1 MGLLTNYKLSDFT
14 GVRLNKF
21 IKLQLFKYFRFDRDY
36 MKCCFATFSSKFV
49 CSEGINN
56 ADINAIN
63 DKNLVEVEIKTSKS
77 DFLKEFDKKSKIK
90 KLKHSR
96 YNKKLTYKNYV
107 IPNYFYFCVPEDLK
121 QFVET
126 YLKENGYT
134 SYGILVI
141 KEKRIFNHKSHIEVY
156 KKAKRLHTKP
166 PTLNIFYKIGKRVES
181 EMCNLYEKIVNLI

>member
-36 MKCCFATFSSKFV
+36 IFV

-63 DKNLVEVEIKTSKS
+63 DKNLIEVEIKTSKS

-96 YNKKLTYKNYV
+96 YNKKLTYKSYV

-121 QFVET
+121 RFVEI

-134 SYGILVI
+134 SYGILII

>member
-36 MKCCFATFSSKFV
+36 VFV

-96 YNKKLTYKNYV
+96 YNKK
-107 IPNYFYFCVPEDLK
+107 FYFCVPEDLK
-121 QFVET
+121 CFIET

-134 SYGILVI
+134 SYGILII

>member
-1 MGLLTNYKLSDFT
+1 MGLLTNYKLSDFS

-36 MKCCFATFSSKFV
+36 IFV

-96 YNKKLTYKNYV
+96 YNKKLTYKNYT

-121 QFVET
+121 YFVET

-134 SYGILVI
+134 SYGILII

>member
-1 MGLLTNYKLSDFT
+1 MFNHLSTTFYLDK
-14 GVRLNKF
+14 VLRKF
-21 IKLQLFKYFRFDRDY
+21 GCL
-36 MKCCFATFSSKFV
+36 MKCCFATFSLKFV

-63 DKNLVEVEIKTSKS
+63 NKNLVEVEIKTSKS

-121 QFVET
+121 CFIET